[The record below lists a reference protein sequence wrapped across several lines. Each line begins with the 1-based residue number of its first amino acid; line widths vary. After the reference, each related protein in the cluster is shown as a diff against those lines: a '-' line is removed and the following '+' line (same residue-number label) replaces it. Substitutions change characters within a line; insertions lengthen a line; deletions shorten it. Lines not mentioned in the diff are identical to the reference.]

1 MKTPDMIDLLVAA
14 LAEMPGSTPCLG
26 QITESCGY
34 CRAAKSRND
43 QIAAGELY
51 CRKGQ
56 WGILSDGKKSQ
67 EFEEDG
73 AVWVITATARP
84 AKTAKDRMRI
94 GRAMYSRWCE
104 QTQFIALLDDDMPHM
119 MEARFAQ
126 RALRRDIMSR
136 CDAAIAAAQ
145 TATDA
150 FYAAKAVAQ

>member
-1 MKTPDMIDLLVAA
+1 MKTTEMLDLLVAA
-14 LAEMPGSTPCLG
+14 LAELPGSTPCLG
-26 QITESCGY
+26 QISAPRTY
-34 CRAAKSRND
+34 CRASKSRTD
-43 QIAAGELY
+43 AIAAGELVVW
-51 CRKGQ
+51 GGA

-67 EFEEDG
+67 EFREDG
-73 AVWVITATARP
+73 AVWVITATAAP

-136 CDAAIAAAQ
+136 CDAAISAAQ
-145 TATDA
+145 SATDA
-150 FYAAKAVAQ
+150 FYAAKAIAQ